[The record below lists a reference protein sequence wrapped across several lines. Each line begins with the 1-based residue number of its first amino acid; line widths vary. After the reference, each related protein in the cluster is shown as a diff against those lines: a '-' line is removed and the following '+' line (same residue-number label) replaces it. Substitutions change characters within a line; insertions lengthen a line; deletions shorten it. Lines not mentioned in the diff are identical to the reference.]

1 MDNKFLKKEEI
12 CKQISS
18 FFCYYLKI
26 WIKTLDFS
34 WVKGM
39 WYTK

>member
-1 MDNKFLKKEEI
+1 MDNKFLKKRGDM
-12 CKQISS
+12 QTNLL

-34 WVKGM
+34 WVKDM
-39 WYTK
+39 